1 MKKRAFPEI
10 YYLTKNKYMKKL
22 ILILVLIINT
32 NVFAQRQG
40 AFFYSDSAGIKN
52 IVSLIMENTK
62 NKYHLDKV
70 FNRKQNVEFW
80 YRYDP
85 HTLLRI
91 HFQIFPD
98 TSARLFILKT
108 LTGNYED
115 IFPFW
120 KKYFQE
126 NADSATIK
134 KERFAK
140 SAAIPFLKRE
150 IVYSFLGVGSSWQIK
165 PYSLVD
171 PNKK

>member
-1 MKKRAFPEI
+1 MKTFIIAA
-10 YYLTKNKYMKKL
+10 L
-22 ILILVLIINT
+22 ILINA
-32 NVFAQRQG
+32 NVFAQRQET
-40 AFFYSDSAGIKN
+40 FFYSDSAGIKN
-52 IVSLIMENTK
+52 IVNLIMENTK

-80 YRYDP
+80 YRYEKYN
-85 HTLLRI
+85 LVRI

-108 LTGNYED
+108 LDGNYED

-134 KERFAK
+134 KERVAK

-150 IVYSFLGVGSSWQIK
+150 IVYSFHGGGSLWQIK

-171 PNKK
+171 PTKK